1 MTIKLIRTEPIG
13 KLQTSKGTLVLYPDL
28 RPDDFFSLQEETP
41 NIEKIDPKEY
51 IQNLFQYLC
60 HYEEYLP
67 QDRSMPLKPSL
78 SKDDIRYLT
87 DNELNELA
95 SIYLK
100 HRRHDKKEIK
110 KDNESD
116 IEYIHRLD
124 IAQRK
129 RLQEA
134 SDLAMAKYSG
144 LFTISDAV
152 AEQITDSLV
161 ASKALQESTS
171 QMEEAR
177 KSAINHENLAVP
189 IVPIPNTSEE
199 IKRELQ
205 KLVKISSQAF
215 NFTTESHE
223 TQLSI
228 SNATHNVIVSSGN
241 EANKLTRKNIWL
253 TIAVIIIT
261 VGVPIFTFFFIDPSN
276 QKFIDKKTSL
286 IVNKLDSINL
296 NLNQT
301 TNETKKLS
309 SSLQKQNNRIN
320 ELLKK
325 NKTQEEIIKNLKY
338 RLEEIEKKTK

>member
-13 KLQTSKGTLVLYPDL
+13 RLQTSKGTLVLYPDL

-100 HRRHDKKEIK
+100 HRRHDEKEIR
-110 KDNESD
+110 KDNETD

-124 IAQRK
+124 TAQRK
-129 RLQEA
+129 WLQKA

-144 LFTISDAV
+144 LFTISDTV
-152 AEQITDSLV
+152 TQQLSNSLV
-161 ASKALQESTS
+161 AAKALQESTS
-171 QMEEAR
+171 QMEKIG
-177 KSAINHENLAVP
+177 KSARNHKSLTVP
-189 IVPIPNTSEE
+189 ISPTPNTSEE

-205 KLVKISSQAF
+205 KLVDVSRLASDFAIK
-215 NFTTESHE
+215 SHN

-228 SNATHNVIVSSGN
+228 NDAIVSSGI

-253 TIAVIIIT
+253 TFAVIAITIIL
-261 VGVPIFTFFFIDPSN
+261 PILTFFFIDPSN